1 MSPPDAPLPLLEAL
15 RAQLGA
21 EAGRP
26 PSRRLLERRIAAG
39 AARVDGRVVRD
50 PATPVEPGARLA
62 FDADDLSPEALRGPP
77 PARTRAA
84 PPPGVLHADAQV
96 VVVERAAFEAPTPEA
111 LAAAVG
117 ALLGRSG
124 LCAAPDPSAP
134 GHGPVLL
141 LASAALARAHAQA
154 LADGRVRETLLA
166 LRTPGLALRTP
177 GSAAGALPGALPA
190 GAHEAVL
197 ERGTHAGTPWAL
209 VQRDDAP
216 LAPAPAGERHLV
228 APQRLALAF
237 KHPRTHKRLALEVG
251 AHARF
256 LAACAAHG
264 VTGGSGG

>member
-1 MSPPDAPLPLLEAL
+1 MLFVSLPDAPLPLLEAL
-15 RAQLGA
+15 RAHLAA

-26 PSRRLLERRIAAG
+26 PSRRLLERLIAAG

-50 PATPVEPGARLA
+50 PAAPVAPGARLA
-62 FDADDLSPEALRGPP
+62 FDADDLPPEALRS
-77 PARTRAA
+77 A
-84 PPPGVLHADAQV
+84 PPPRARTLLPAGVLHADAQV

-117 ALLGRSG
+117 AALGRSG

-141 LASAALARAHAQA
+141 LASAALARTHAAA

-166 LRTPGLALRTP
+166 LRTPGT
-177 GSAAGALPGALPA
+177 AGALPG

-197 ERGTHAGTPWAL
+197 ERGTHAGCAWAL
-209 VQRDDAP
+209 LQRDDTP

-228 APQRLALAF
+228 APQRLSLAF
-237 KHPRTHKRLALEVG
+237 KHPRTNRRLALEVA

-264 VTGGSGG
+264 VTGGAGG